1 MRYHRKNYG
10 RFTPRSLQHPI
21 VKRVIYVGLLGYLIR
36 FLDMAILTWLVVQ
49 EFPNPSAAGGIIF
62 FRFLPFLIVGPIFG
76 VIADKISRIKII
88 FFAQP
93 LSLFLMLFF
102 GLGIQFDLSSL
113 IFFYIYSF
121 LVGSVFVLE
130 LIAKRTYLVRIMR
143 KRKYFT
149 SVLALETI
157 TLDLGW
163 FIGANLGGILLSF
176 FSPQYIY
183 FFISPFLL
191 INIFLLRNLPELK
204 VVRDKKIKDS
214 YINSL
219 KLGLLYAKNNS
230 IILSIL
236 LIIGSVN
243 LFGFVFESLGPT
255 YIKNTLK
262 QDSFMFGL
270 LIASPGLGSLIGA
283 SIFSVI
289 KLVRY
294 PGFFLVIS
302 VLLLYVCQFTYSFIT
317 YVYLLLFLYIFL
329 GFVTSF
335 FIVLHS
341 SIILTKTD
349 DAFRGRISGLTS
361 IMIGLFPFAGVIFG
375 FTGDYIGI
383 EFTLKLSSILGII
396 SLIIVSLYNKKIF
409 RTQIE

>member
-10 RFTPRSLQHPI
+10 RFTPRSFQHPI

-76 VIADKISRIKII
+76 VIADYISRIKII
-88 FFAQP
+88 FIAQP

-183 FFISPFLL
+183 FFYFTIFISKYRAF
-191 INIFLLRNLPELK
+191 
-204 VVRDKKIKDS
+204 KK
-214 YINSL
+214 
-219 KLGLLYAKNNS
+219 
-230 IILSIL
+230 
-236 LIIGSVN
+236 
-243 LFGFVFESLGPT
+243 
-255 YIKNTLK
+255 
-262 QDSFMFGL
+262 
-270 LIASPGLGSLIGA
+270 
-283 SIFSVI
+283 
-289 KLVRY
+289 
-294 PGFFLVIS
+294 
-302 VLLLYVCQFTYSFIT
+302 FT
-317 YVYLLLFLYIFL
+317 
-329 GFVTSF
+329 
-335 FIVLHS
+335 
-341 SIILTKTD
+341 
-349 DAFRGRISGLTS
+349 
-361 IMIGLFPFAGVIFG
+361 
-375 FTGDYIGI
+375 
-383 EFTLKLSSILGII
+383 
-396 SLIIVSLYNKKIF
+396 
-409 RTQIE
+409 